1 MRTHG
6 NIGTNC
12 SKFYGESM
20 TGQSMILNSLV
31 TTLKTVLKTS
41 EINFNKHVLFN
52 VLLLNI

>member
-1 MRTHG
+1 MHTHG
-6 NIGTNC
+6 NIGTSC
-12 SKFYGESM
+12 SKFYGENM

-31 TTLKTVLKTS
+31 TTLKKVLKTS

>member
-1 MRTHG
+1 MHTHG
-6 NIGTNC
+6 NIG
-12 SKFYGESM
+12 KFYGENM

-31 TTLKTVLKTS
+31 TTLKKVLKTS